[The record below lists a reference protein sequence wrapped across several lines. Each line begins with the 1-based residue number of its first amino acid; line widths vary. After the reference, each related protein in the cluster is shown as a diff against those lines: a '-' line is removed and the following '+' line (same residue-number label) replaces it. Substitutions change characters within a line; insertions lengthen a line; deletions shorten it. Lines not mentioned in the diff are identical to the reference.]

1 MDHMSLWNPGRTISH
16 PDCTHYCLAS
26 PAWIDNLENAITA
39 VVSVLGEAGTNDNTE
54 KGGGLRQRICVAA
67 VGFMDRAVSTG
78 TVAVAAAVAPVV
90 VPAMVVLCVIRSR
103 ISRKCFQK

>member
-1 MDHMSLWNPGRTISH
+1 M
-16 PDCTHYCLAS
+16 
-26 PAWIDNLENAITA
+26 
-39 VVSVLGEAGTNDNTE
+39 LGEAGTNDNTE

-78 TVAVAAAVAPVV
+78 TVVVAAAVAPVV